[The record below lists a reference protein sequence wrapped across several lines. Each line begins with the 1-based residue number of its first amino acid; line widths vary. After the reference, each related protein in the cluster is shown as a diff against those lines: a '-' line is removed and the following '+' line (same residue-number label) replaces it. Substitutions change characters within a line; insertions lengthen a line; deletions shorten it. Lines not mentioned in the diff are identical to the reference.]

1 MDAGRS
7 RSARGVVALGIGC
20 LIAIAVAA
28 CGQSAGAQ
36 RPAHFALRKP
46 LKIGYS
52 VYDLSDPYWQSYAE
66 GIQAEAKALHMGFA
80 ESDQKSSELAQVTS
94 SADLIDQ
101 GISALIVSPVQ
112 PAALT
117 ATEDSAHANR
127 IPVIVGD
134 VGAVGNYDVFVQSA
148 NRGGGALAARYMVS
162 RLAKRPGVKEIGVIN
177 LAPGNVS
184 GELRVGGFTS
194 EIAKQ
199 PGFKIVA
206 NLNGNEDVL
215 DSFTVAED
223 MLIAHPHL
231 AGIFAAND
239 SEAEGAVQA
248 LAQAGK
254 NGNNDVVVVGFNGDA
269 PALSLIKSGQ
279 MAATVAQDPYG
290 EGQAAVRAAYAL
302 IHNQP
307 VKYSQRSA
315 RTIDFPIKLV
325 TRATLEK
332 QKGS

>member
-1 MDAGRS
+1 MT
-7 RSARGVVALGIGC
+7 VA
-20 LIAIAVAA
+20 VTA
-28 CGQSAGAQ
+28 CGDSSGTQ
-36 RPAHFALRKP
+36 RPAHFQLRTP

-52 VYDLSDPYWQSYAE
+52 VYDLKDPYWQSYAA

-94 SADLIDQ
+94 SSDLIDQ

-117 ATEDSAHANR
+117 ATEDSAHASK
-127 IPVIVGD
+127 IPVIIGD
-134 VGAVGNYDVFVQSA
+134 VGAVGKYDVFVQSA

-162 RLAKRPGVKEIGVIN
+162 RLAKRPGIKEIGVID

-184 GELRVGGFTS
+184 GALRVGGFTS
-194 EIAKQ
+194 EIAKH

-206 NLNGNEDVL
+206 TLNGNEDVL
-215 DSFTVAED
+215 DSFTVAQD
-223 MLIAHPHL
+223 MLISHPHL

-248 LAQAGK
+248 MAQAGK

-269 PALSLIKSGQ
+269 PALALIKSGQ
-279 MAATVAQDPYG
+279 MAATIAQNPYG
-290 EGQAAVRAAYAL
+290 EGEAAVRAADAL
-302 IHNQP
+302 IHNKP
-307 VKYSQRSA
+307 VKFNQPGA

-325 TRATLEK
+325 TRATLDK
-332 QKGS
+332 QHGS